1 MNKLLPLGRGRA
13 SMLLRGIT
21 LALGLECCLLNLL
34 FASSGNAQ
42 DLHLVTIQ
50 FAREEMTISEIFQS
64 IEASTDFNFSYS
76 NKAMPLSRK
85 VKISSR
91 ETTVGATLDQIAS
104 TTSLEFKQANY
115 TIMVKAAA
123 NTEIR
128 TRASV
133 AIGIVRGRVTDA
145 QTSEVL
151 PGASVLIK
159 GTATGT
165 TTDVNG
171 EYLLRVPEGDVAL
184 EISYIGYAILSE
196 TVAVGGAQT
205 TEHDIKLTSDFKT
218 LDNVVITGSLMGQQK
233 ALNQQKTADNIKNI
247 VSADQ
252 IGRFPD
258 PNVAEALQRVPGVN
272 IERDQGEGRY
282 VLVRGLAPQFTNVS
296 INGEQIPSPEAGVR
310 FVALDAV
317 PADQLASIEVT
328 KALTPDMDGDAIG
341 GSVNLITR
349 TAQSENLGIS
359 ASALAGYNNLVQ
371 KANFQGS
378 LELSKRFL
386 KNKLGVMLNS
396 SYYVTDRGSD
406 DWERDDND
414 LELRDYILQRTRLGL
429 SGTIDYRF
437 DDKNEI
443 YFRTIYNRFTD
454 HEVRRRYV
462 FVPNVDD
469 SPFEDN
475 TIERYTKD
483 RLEKQSITS
492 YNLGA
497 KHDFNKFRLDYEIAY
512 AEAIQDTPFDVEI
525 GSVGEVDALTIDF
538 ATNPEF
544 PSFTVDDIQQNNSE
558 NPYLDNTMYEFD
570 EFVVGRTYALDVNK
584 TAKMNITVPFKAG
597 TGDGLIKFGGKV
609 RLKEKEY
616 RVSENVFGWTGGDV
630 TFAGFEPGD
639 YTLEKYAGGLVD
651 DDFLS
656 GRYTLRASADPSK
669 VISHFN
675 ANPDGY
681 ELDVEDKLTAE
692 ALEAYTATE
701 DVYAGYVMA
710 KLQFKKLMLLG
721 GARYEYTKVGYT
733 SSEVIYNFEDEL
745 EDIVPVRGSTDYGF
759 FLPQLH
765 AKYAID
771 NNTNV
776 RLALTRTYARP
787 NFQDIIPSQ
796 EITFSAREGTIGN
809 PDLKPVDA
817 SNIDLMVERY
827 FGNVG
832 ILSGGFFYK
841 NLDNFIF
848 NRRFESTNY
857 PGAEGVDLTL
867 TQAQNGDRA
876 DLVGFEVAYQ
886 QNLTFLPGF
895 LKGLS
900 VYANYTYTSSEAR
913 IQSRENTSGTETI
926 RLPGQARNVGNLSLA
941 YDHKRVNFRI
951 ASNFNGEYLSEVGGD
966 ASEDLF
972 VKQRVQ
978 LDATATVAVTQR
990 LRLFAEFLNITNQ
1003 PFEVYM
1009 GDENHYIQREFYS
1022 WWSRVGLKFDL

>member
-1 MNKLLPLGRGRA
+1 MNKLLPFRCGPA
-13 SMLLRGIT
+13 HFLLRGMT
-21 LALGLECCLLNLL
+21 MALVLECCLLNVL
-34 FASSGNAQ
+34 FAHDGNAQ
-42 DLHLVTIQ
+42 DVHRVAIRFGQ
-50 FAREEMTISEIFQS
+50 EEMTISEMFRS
-64 IEASTDFNFSYS
+64 IESSTDFNFSYN
-76 NKAMPLSRK
+76 NKTMPLGRK
-85 VKISSR
+85 VKIS
-91 ETTVGATLDQIAS
+91 EKVTTVGAALDQVAYLAA
-104 TTSLEFKQANY
+104 LEFRQSNY
-115 TIMVKAAA
+115 TIMVKTAAPRQA
-123 NTEIR
+123 TIK
-128 TRASV
+128 ASA
-133 AIGIVRGRVTDA
+133 AIGIIRGRVTDA

-151 PGASVLIK
+151 PGATVIIK

-196 TVAVGGAQT
+196 TVAVNGAQT
-205 TEHDIKLTSDFKT
+205 TVHDIKLDSDFKT

-252 IGRFPD
+252 MGRFPD

-310 FVALDAV
+310 YVALDAV

-349 TAQSENLGIS
+349 TAQSESPGIS
-359 ASALAGYNNLVQ
+359 ASSLAGYNNLVQ

-414 LELRDYILQRTRLGL
+414 FELRDYILQRTRLGL
-429 SGTIDYRF
+429 SGTVDYRF
-437 DDKNEI
+437 NDKNEI

-454 HEVRRRYV
+454 HEVRRRYI
-462 FVPNVDD
+462 FVPNVDG
-469 SPFEDN
+469 SPFEEN
-475 TIERYTKD
+475 AIERYTKD
-483 RLEKQSITS
+483 RLEKQMITS

-497 KHDFNKFRLDYEIAY
+497 KHDFNAFRLDYEVAY
-512 AEAIQDTPFDVEI
+512 AEAIQDTPFDTEV
-525 GSVGEVDALTIDF
+525 GSVGKFDALSIDYT
-538 ATNPEF
+538 TNPEF
-544 PSFTVDDIQQNNSE
+544 PTFTVDGIAQNNAE
-558 NPYLDNTMYEFD
+558 NPYLDNTRYEFD
-570 EFVVGRTYALDVNK
+570 EFVMGRTYALDVNK
-584 TAKMNITVPFKAG
+584 TAKVNVSVPFKAG
-597 TGDGLIKFGGKV
+597 SGDGLIKFGGKV
-609 RLKEKEY
+609 RMKEKEF
-616 RVSENVFGWTGGDV
+616 RVSENVFGWNGGDV
-630 TFAGFEPGD
+630 SFPGFETGD
-639 YTLEKYAGGLVD
+639 YTLEKFAGGLVD
-651 DDFLS
+651 NDFFS
-656 GRYTLRASADPSK
+656 GRYTLRANADPSK

-675 ANPDGY
+675 ANQYGY
-681 ELDVEDKLTAE
+681 ELDVTDKQTAE

-701 DVYAGYVMA
+701 DVYAGYLMA
-710 KLQFKKLMLLG
+710 KLQFQKLMLLG
-721 GARYEYTKVGYT
+721 GMRYELTKVDYR

-745 EDIVPVRGSTDYGF
+745 DAIVPIQGSTDYGF

-796 EITFSAREGTIGN
+796 EIEFSARQGTIGN

-817 SNIDLMVERY
+817 SNVDLMVEHY

-832 ILSGGFFYK
+832 IISGGFFYK
-841 NLDNFIF
+841 NLDDFIF
-848 NRRFESTNY
+848 NRRFESSNY

-867 TQAQNGDRA
+867 TQAQNGERA

-900 VYANYTYTSSEAR
+900 VYANYTYTASDAR
-913 IQSRENTSGTETI
+913 IQSRENGRGTEKI
-926 RLPGQARNVGNLSLA
+926 RLPGQATSVGNYSLA
-941 YDHKRVNFRI
+941 YDYKRVNFRI

-972 VKQRVQ
+972 VKRRVQ

-1003 PFEVYM
+1003 PFEVFM
-1009 GDENHYIQREFYS
+1009 GDENHYILREFYS